1 MSAPRDNQA
10 PAAPT
15 AQTVAVEREDVVE
28 ETRPRPPR
36 IWPWLLALLLLVLG
50 GLLAYFLLVRDEEK
64 TTMPRVIGLTEAEA
78 QARIADANLESDVDR
93 RRSERE
99 AGIVFAQTPGAGTQ
113 LDEGERV
120 ELLVSS
126 GFVQVTVPAVRGLSE
141 SDAVQKLENARL
153 EAEVE
158 RVFAGA
164 PKGLVVEQ
172 DPRGGEQAE
181 RGSAVALVVSKGRNL
196 ATVPDVVGLT
206 ESQAVSRLRAREFVP
221 RLVDVPSTDPRGTV
235 VAQQPPGGERA
246 PPDSRVRL
254 NISTG
259 ESTGQPQERPGETTP
274 GGDVTVPEVTGL
286 AQTPALRRLHN
297 ADLRGVVAY
306 RRSEEPR
313 GRVIDQFPAAG
324 SAKRADARV
333 RVLISSGPA
342 GLDELE
348 VPDVLG
354 EDEQAAVE
362 TLEAEGF
369 RVDVIRTGDGTT
381 VEDQQPAP
389 GLRAWRGAVV
399 TLFVG

>member
-1 MSAPRDNQA
+1 VEPV
-10 PAAPT
+10 PE
-15 AQTVAVEREDVVE
+15 TVAVEREHVVE
-28 ETRPRPPR
+28 ETRPGPPR
-36 IWPWLLALLLLVLG
+36 IWPWLLALLLLVVG
-50 GLLAYFLLVRDEEK
+50 GLLAYFLLVRGEEK
-64 TTMPRVIGLTEAEA
+64 TTMPRVVGLTEAEA
-78 QARIADANLESDVDR
+78 QAQIADANLESDVDR
-93 RRSERE
+93 RRSEQE

-126 GFVQVTVPAVRGLSE
+126 GFVRVTVPAVRGLSE

-164 PKGLVVEQ
+164 PKDMVVEQ

-181 RGSAVALVVSKGRNL
+181 RGSTVALVVSKGRNL

-259 ESTGQPQERPGETTP
+259 QGTGQPQERPGETTP
-274 GGDVTVPEVTGL
+274 GGDVNVPDITGL

-306 RRSEEPR
+306 RRSDEPR

-324 SAKRADARV
+324 SAKRTGARV

-348 VPDVLG
+348 VPDVRG
-354 EDEQAAVE
+354 EEEQAAVQA
-362 TLEAEGF
+362 LEAEGF

-381 VEDQQPAP
+381 VEDQQPEP